1 MAELVWRGK
10 YPTDQQQVS
19 SIGWVQ
25 DSPPHQSPQK
35 GGCKTHPYEYIIEHC
50 YMPNDTPASP
60 PSFPTEWTQD
70 PLLPSWHN
78 RLICGDKNL
87 VLPALT
93 HEFSGKIDLIYIDP
107 PFMTGRTFNT
117 GSQLAYHD
125 IWHNDLDTYLSWLY
139 QTLQL
144 LYTLLASDGSLYI
157 HLDWRVAHYVKV
169 MLDEIF
175 GSQTMK
181 HGAGF
186 KNEIIWHYQS
196 GGRAGRSYARKHDTL
211 LFYTKSEKYCF
222 HPERVGQQRGSHK
235 RNHMRKE
242 ITSEGRIRWT
252 IRSAGRVYSYDEN
265 SVMSIADVWTDISH
279 LHQKDPE
286 RKGYATQKPAAL
298 LERILLA
305 SSERDDLVLDCF
317 CGSGVTPAVAEQL
330 GRRWIACDK
339 SELAISTTCDR
350 LLSQQR
356 NSPFLLQRIT
366 EEHEIEC
373 TRPLP

>member
-1 MAELVWRGK
+1 MAELIWRGK
-10 YPTDQQQVS
+10 YPTAQQQVS
-19 SIGWVQ
+19 SIGQVQ
-25 DSPPHQSPQK
+25 APHQSPQ
-35 GGCKTHPYEYIIEHC
+35 GHHQCITEYS
-50 YMPNDTPASP
+50 YMPNDTYASP
-60 PSFPTEWTQD
+60 PSSPMGQAQD
-70 PLLPSWHN
+70 PPLPSWYN
-78 RLICGDKNL
+78 RLIYGDKNL
-87 VLPALT
+87 VLPMLT

-107 PFMTGRTFNT
+107 PFMTGRTFHQ
-117 GSQLAYHD
+117 GPQIAYHD

-139 QTLQL
+139 ETLQL
-144 LYTLLASDGSLYI
+144 LYVLLASDGSLYI

-175 GSQTMK
+175 CSQTVK

-196 GGRAGRSYARKHDTL
+196 GGRAVRSYARKHDTL
-211 LFYTKSEKYCF
+211 FLYTKSEQYCF
-222 HPERVGQQRGSHK
+222 HPERVGQRRGSQK

-242 ITSEGRIRWT
+242 TTPEGKICWT
-252 IRSAGRVYSYDEN
+252 IRTADRVYSYDEN
-265 SVMSIADVWTDISH
+265 SVMSLADVWTDISH

-339 SELAISTTCDR
+339 SELAISITCNR

-356 NSPFLLQRIT
+356 NIPFMSQRIGG
-366 EEHEIEC
+366 EHSPERN
-373 TRPLP
+373 RPLS

>member
-10 YPTDQQQVS
+10 YPTNQQQSS
-19 SIGWVQ
+19 SI
-25 DSPPHQSPQK
+25 SANPSPQK
-35 GGCKTHPYEYIIEHC
+35 HCQCITEYC
-50 YMPNDTPASP
+50 YMPTDTSASSPSSLIP
-60 PSFPTEWTQD
+60 PNI
-70 PLLPSWHN
+70 SWYN
-78 RLICGDKNL
+78 RLIYGDKNL

-93 HEFSGKIDLIYIDP
+93 HEFSGKVDLIYIDP
-107 PFMTGRTFNT
+107 PFMTGRTFNK
-117 GSQLAYHD
+117 GPQIAYHD

-139 QTLQL
+139 ETLQL

-169 MLDEIF
+169 ILDEIF
-175 GSQTMK
+175 SSPTMK
-181 HGAGF
+181 RSAGF

-196 GGRAGRSYARKHDTL
+196 GGRAVRSYARKHDTL
-211 LFYTKSEKYCF
+211 FLYTKSEQYCF
-222 HPERVGQQRGSHK
+222 HPERVGQRRGSQK

-242 ITSEGRIRWT
+242 ITPEGQIRWT
-252 IRSAGRVYSYDEN
+252 IRTAGRVYSYDEN
-265 SVMSIADVWTDISH
+265 SVMSLADVWTDISH

-286 RKGYATQKPAAL
+286 RWGYATQKPAAL

-317 CGSGVTPAVAEQL
+317 CGSGVTPTVAEKL

-339 SELAISTTCDR
+339 SELAISITCNR

-356 NSPFLLQRIT
+356 NSPFTLQRI
-366 EEHEIEC
+366 
-373 TRPLP
+373 

>member
-10 YPTDQQQVS
+10 YSTDQQQVP
-19 SIGWVQ
+19 SI
-25 DSPPHQSPQK
+25 SACQSPQK
-35 GGCKTHPYEYIIEHC
+35 HYQCITEYFC
-50 YMPNDTPASP
+50 MPNATSTSP
-60 PSFPTEWTQD
+60 PPFPTGWAQD
-70 PLLPSWHN
+70 PSLPSWCN
-78 RLICGDKNL
+78 RLIHGDKNL

-107 PFMTGRTFNT
+107 PFMTGRTFNK

-125 IWHNDLDTYLSWLY
+125 VWHNDLDTYLLWLY
-139 QTLQL
+139 ETLQF
-144 LYTLLASDGSLYI
+144 LYALLANDGSLYI

-175 GSQTMK
+175 CSQSMK
-181 HGAGF
+181 CGAGF

-196 GGRAGRSYARKHDTL
+196 GGRAVRSYSRKHDTL
-211 LFYTKSEKYCF
+211 FLYTKSAQYCF
-222 HPERVGQQRGSHK
+222 HPERVGQRRGSQK

-242 ITSEGRIRWT
+242 TTPEGHIRWT
-252 IRSAGRVYSYDEN
+252 IRTAGRVYSYDEN
-265 SVMSIADVWTDISH
+265 SMMSLADVWTDISH
-279 LHQKDPE
+279 LHQRDPE

-305 SSERDDLVLDCF
+305 SSEHDDLVLDCF

-339 SELAISTTCDR
+339 SELAISMTCDR
-350 LLSQQR
+350 LLSQRR
-356 NSPFLLQRIT
+356 NSPFISQRIT
-366 EEHEIEC
+366 EEHGIEC
-373 TRPLP
+373 I